1 MSDIL
6 SVAVSALRADQTRL
20 EQLSLNAANATTPGY
35 RRGTVASVSF
45 SGVMEAQ
52 QTAPASA
59 LASLPAAPLL
69 RRATD
74 FTQGALTQTGRP
86 LDVAIDGEGFLAL
99 SDGSRTWLTRAGA
112 LQVNEQGE
120 LTNAKGMRVAGVQ
133 GDIKPGGSA
142 NVSIDGAGR
151 VTVGSEAV
159 GQLRVVKPAAD
170 AEITSED
177 GVLFSVTGDQFDDVE
192 PEQRTVRAGFL
203 EASNTSSLQEMLGVM
218 AGTRHFESLIRLVQ
232 GYDEVLGKAI
242 QKLGEV

>member
-1 MSDIL
+1 MADIL
-6 SVAVSALRADQTRL
+6 SLAVSALRADQTRL

-45 SGVMEAQ
+45 NGVMEAQ
-52 QTAPASA
+52 QAGPASS
-59 LASLPAAPLL
+59 LASLPASPLL

-74 FTQGALTQTGRP
+74 FTAGALNQTGRP
-86 LDVAIDGEGFLAL
+86 LDLAIDGDGFLAL
-99 SDGSRTWLTRAGA
+99 NDGTRTWLTRAGA

-120 LTNAKGMRVAGVQ
+120 LTGAKGMRVLGTQ
-133 GDIKPGGSA
+133 GDVKPGGSA
-142 NVSIDGAGR
+142 GVSIDGAGR
-151 VTVGSEAV
+151 VTVGGQPV
-159 GQLRVVKPAAD
+159 GQLRVVKPADD

-177 GVLFSVTGDQFDDVE
+177 GVLFAVAGDQFADVE
-192 PEQRTVRAGFL
+192 PQRRTVRAGFL